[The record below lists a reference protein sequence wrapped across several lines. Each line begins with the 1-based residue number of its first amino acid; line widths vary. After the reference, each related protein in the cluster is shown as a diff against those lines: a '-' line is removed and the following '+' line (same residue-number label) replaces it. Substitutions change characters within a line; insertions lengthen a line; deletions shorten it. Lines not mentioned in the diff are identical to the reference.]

1 MKRLLVCMAL
11 GALLVGVA
19 AQPAQAIPFTGSVD
33 YTGVNVPAPPGFLGA
48 PPRTV
53 TLFGPG
59 GVGNPVTVLVTGN
72 LAGSIGLL
80 DPLIHAPITY
90 NPVTA
95 PIAPLWS
102 HASGIV
108 FDLNTFGVAEID
120 ATTMVLKGSG
130 VFRCTGPCVGFD
142 DTPGNWNMTLNVAS
156 GQTQGSFSSSSSIP
170 EPGLLGLLGL
180 GLLALAR
187 SVRTRL

>member
-1 MKRLLVCMAL
+1 MAL

-33 YTGVNVPAPPGFLGA
+33 YGGVNVTAPPGFIGA
-48 PPRTV
+48 PPRTA

-59 GVGNPVTVLVTGN
+59 GIGDPLVLLVTGN
-72 LAGSIGLL
+72 LTGHINVL
-80 DPLIHAPITY
+80 DTVSHAPITY
-90 NPVTA
+90 NPATF

-102 HASGIV
+102 HVSGV
-108 FDLNTFGVAEID
+108 EFDLTSFFVKEID

-130 VFRCTGPCVGFD
+130 VFRCAGACVGYD
-142 DTPGNWNMTLNVAS
+142 DTPGNWNMTLNVAT
-156 GQTQGSFSSSSSIP
+156 GQNRGSFSSSSSIP
-170 EPGLLGLLGL
+170 EPGLLGLLGI

-187 SVRTRL
+187 SVRSRR